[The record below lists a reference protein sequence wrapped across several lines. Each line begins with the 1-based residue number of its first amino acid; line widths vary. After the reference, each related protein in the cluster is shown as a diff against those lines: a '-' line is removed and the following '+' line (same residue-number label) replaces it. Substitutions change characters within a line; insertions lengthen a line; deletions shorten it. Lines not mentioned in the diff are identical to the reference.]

1 MSIIE
6 KNELFLLEEIVKK
19 NFASKYKDSV
29 LGILWSVLRPLLMM
43 IIFTIIFSTLF
54 GKNLEYYPVYILSG
68 RCIFDFFSATTTAAM
83 GSLKHNKNI
92 LQKTAAPKYIFVL
105 GSIISE
111 FLNFFISF
119 IILIAVMI
127 VINAPFYIP
136 LMFLSIIPVISLVIM
151 ITGLSL
157 ILSIVSVYYTD
168 IQHLW
173 GVVTLMLM
181 YACAIFYPVTIVPEP
196 YYSYMILNPL
206 FWFIDQFRCFIYQG
220 TIPSVL
226 NIVNSYLLSLIVLV
240 IGIIIFKKFED
251 KVIMK
256 F

>member
-1 MSIIE
+1 
-6 KNELFLLEEIVKK
+6 
-19 NFASKYKDSV
+19 
-29 LGILWSVLRPLLMM
+29 
-43 IIFTIIFSTLF
+43 
-54 GKNLEYYPVYILSG
+54 
-68 RCIFDFFSATTTAAM
+68 
-83 GSLKHNKNI
+83 
-92 LQKTAAPKYIFVL
+92 
-105 GSIISE
+105 
-111 FLNFFISF
+111 
-119 IILIAVMI
+119 MI

-136 LMFLSIIPVISLVIM
+136 LMFLSVIPVISLVIM